1 MKKLM
6 LLLLP
11 LGMLALAS
19 CSSEEALTARQDAA
33 EKQAV
38 AIRPL
43 IQNNTRGESVNL
55 ANLKEFGVIAKG
67 EGLDG
72 GAWKDN
78 VTDGGD
84 GSSWNTNSVHYW
96 TTDASKENSTASFT
110 GFYPT
115 TLNVT
120 TASTDVA
127 LDFSALTNGNDQVDH
142 LVAFNTGTK
151 ASNADNGVALNFK
164 HVLSKVVIKIDNQ
177 TTQEITAVSFLN
189 VANAAQFNL
198 ASAGDEVASS
208 VGEVQPSIKAVKG
221 NNDGD
226 KLVYQLLIVPQ
237 SAQPQI
243 QLETSEG
250 VYLYSLASAFSFAKG
265 KKYTAEVALTP
276 STTQGG
282 AAVTFTLQV
291 TDWEEAD
298 ENPVFGTQEQTVFKD
313 KWTVIGK
320 IMGADW
326 DKDFEMTDNQ
336 DNSWSITITYA
347 AGDAFKFRFNGEWTY
362 QYGMW
367 ASDSNDTITLDAI
380 NATTADN
387 KTYGMADNSENQ
399 ANKDI
404 MLPEAGTYTLKLFT
418 FGEHAGDLYVTKN

>member
-1 MKKLM
+1 MKRIITFAILACT
-6 LLLLP
+6 LLAVSCKP
-11 LGMLALAS
+11 EETNPSGMPT
-19 CSSEEALTARQDAA
+19 SSLSRDVIFSADINRYAVKATDTAFDNGDEIGLFAGAPIGKNNVKGTVSGTSVSVDAA
-33 EKQAV
+33 NPIQWLAEQTDPVDFIGYYPYDASASDASAYPFAV
-38 AIRPL
+38 AAD
-43 IQNNTRGESVNL
+43 QS
-55 ANLKEFGVIAKG
+55 A
-67 EGLDG
+67 DG
-72 GAWKDN
+72 AYVASDLMVAN
-78 VTDGGD
+78 VTG
-84 GSSWNTNSVHYW
+84 NPPA
-96 TTDASKENSTASFT
+96 DASDPAIVN
-110 GFYPT
+110 
-115 TLNVT
+115 
-120 TASTDVA
+120 
-127 LDFSALTNGNDQVDH
+127 
-142 LVAFNTGTK
+142 
-151 ASNADNGVALNFK
+151 LNFK

-320 IMGADW
+320 IMGANW

>member
-1 MKKLM
+1 M
-6 LLLLP
+6 
-11 LGMLALAS
+11 
-19 CSSEEALTARQDAA
+19 
-33 EKQAV
+33 
-38 AIRPL
+38 
-43 IQNNTRGESVNL
+43 
-55 ANLKEFGVIAKG
+55 
-67 EGLDG
+67 
-72 GAWKDN
+72 
-78 VTDGGD
+78 
-84 GSSWNTNSVHYW
+84 
-96 TTDASKENSTASFT
+96 
-110 GFYPT
+110 
-115 TLNVT
+115 
-120 TASTDVA
+120 
-127 LDFSALTNGNDQVDH
+127 
-142 LVAFNTGTK
+142 
-151 ASNADNGVALNFK
+151 
-164 HVLSKVVIKIDNQ
+164 
-177 TTQEITAVSFLN
+177 
-189 VANAAQFNL
+189 
-198 ASAGDEVASS
+198 
-208 VGEVQPSIKAVKG
+208 
-221 NNDGD
+221 
-226 KLVYQLLIVPQ
+226 YQLLIVPQ